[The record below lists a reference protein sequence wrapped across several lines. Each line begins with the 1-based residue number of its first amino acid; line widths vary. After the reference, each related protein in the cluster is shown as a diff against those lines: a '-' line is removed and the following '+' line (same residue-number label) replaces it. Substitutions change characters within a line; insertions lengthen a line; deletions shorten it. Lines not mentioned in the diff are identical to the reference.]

1 MTPRAPTPAA
11 TWAYTYRIVPP
22 QPEERLREVR
32 ALIATERSAA
42 TRGARRWEGQ
52 FVLEELATHILVVAD
67 SPDHDLEANRRL
79 EAALE
84 RLGAQFLRTV
94 PLPVDG

>member
-11 TWAYTYRIVPP
+11 SWAYTYRIVPP

-32 ALIATERSAA
+32 ALLSAEHSAA
-42 TRGARRWEGQ
+42 ARGSRQWEGQ
-52 FVLEELATHILVVAD
+52 FVLEELATHLLVVAD
-67 SPDHDLEANRRL
+67 SPDQDLDANRRL
-79 EAALE
+79 EQALD
-84 RLGAQFLRTV
+84 RIGARFLRTV